1 MGVQAFSL
9 TQSNENYILNSAIK
23 GKRSKLVN
31 KMIEYYRYTDIEKF
45 EAVKNLRASRDALQA
60 QVLKLDQELTE
71 LRANRGEDDASTP
84 HLKGLF
90 HRIFDRVLSWFKLR

>member
-9 TQSNENYILNSAIK
+9 TQSNENYIMNHAIK

-45 EAVKNLRASRDALQA
+45 DLVKNLRASRDALQA
-60 QVLKLDQELTE
+60 QVLRLDQELEE
-71 LRANRGEDDASTP
+71 LRANMAVNDASP
-84 HLKGLF
+84 PYLKGLF
-90 HRIFDRVLSWFKLR
+90 HRIFDRSLSWFKLR